1 MHSGAVQKRRR
12 GGEGG
17 GEHGD
22 RKGGIQEIERSDGM
36 WGGRRERET
45 EREATRTEL
54 KVSVR
59 TEPSSELDRET
70 VAVTSVLISPSA
82 G

>member
-1 MHSGAVQKRRR
+1 MGW
-12 GGEGG
+12 GEG
-17 GEHGD
+17 E
-22 RKGGIQEIERSDGM
+22 
-36 WGGRRERET
+36 RERV
-45 EREATRTEL
+45 RTEL
-54 KVSVR
+54 KVSMR

>member
-1 MHSGAVQKRRR
+1 MGWEEEGAE
-12 GGEGG
+12 GERVG
-17 GEHGD
+17 
-22 RKGGIQEIERSDGM
+22 
-36 WGGRRERET
+36 
-45 EREATRTEL
+45 TEL

>member
-1 MHSGAVQKRRR
+1 MGW
-12 GGEGG
+12 GEGAA
-17 GEHGD
+17 
-22 RKGGIQEIERSDGM
+22 
-36 WGGRRERET
+36 RERV
-45 EREATRTEL
+45 RTEL
-54 KVSVR
+54 KVSMR